1 MPKPSDSRLNSI
13 VKHISRQIAEDIR
26 KLRSEES
33 APRYSADQSD
43 AYMKALRDRLT
54 RLRALRLDAEDVFTG
69 DMS

>member
-13 VKHISRQIAEDIR
+13 VKHISRQIAEDTR

-33 APRYSADQSD
+33 APRYSGDQSD
-43 AYMKALRDRLT
+43 DYMKVLRDRLT
-54 RLRALRLDAEDVFTG
+54 LLRALRLDAENVFTG